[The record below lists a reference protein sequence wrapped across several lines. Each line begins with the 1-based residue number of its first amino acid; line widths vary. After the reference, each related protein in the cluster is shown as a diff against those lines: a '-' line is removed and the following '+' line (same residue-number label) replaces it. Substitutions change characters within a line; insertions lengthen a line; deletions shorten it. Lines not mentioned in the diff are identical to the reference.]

1 MLTEKEIQV
10 LEMIKKNPYLSQQ
23 DMAKQLTISRPT
35 LANII
40 SGLMKKGEI
49 IGRAYILPDKDL
61 IIVIGGA
68 NVDRKFHIHEAV
80 QHGTSNPSTTSIS
93 VGGVARNVAE
103 NLGRLNH
110 PVKLITLM
118 GKDQDAAFIEEASGA
133 YIDFELIDQLNEEKT
148 GSYSAI
154 LDNEGELVLGL
165 ANMSIYDLLLPN
177 VLKKHEVILFNSK
190 CIIVDLNCP
199 KETVE
204 YLREIAISKD
214 ILFTIVPVSS
224 SKMKNMPSDLN
235 GVTYFICNLDE
246 AETYLH
252 DRFENMQDYKYA
264 VESLLKKGAEHVVLT
279 LGDQGVIV
287 GSSSGIKHLEATK
300 VNEVN
305 DVTGAGDAF
314 VGATMH
320 GVLVGESLEDA
331 VRLGLYNAS
340 RTIESDYTV
349 RHDLTIEELT
359 NWRNS

>member
-23 DMAKQLTISRPT
+23 DMAAQLNISRPT

-49 IGRAYILPDKDL
+49 VGRAYILPEKDV

-68 NVDRKFHIHEAV
+68 NVDRKFHLNEAV
-80 QHGTSNPSTTSIS
+80 QLGTSNPATTSIS

-103 NLGRLNH
+103 NLGRLSH
-110 PVKLITLM
+110 SVKLITLM
-118 GKDQDAAFIEEASGA
+118 GKDQDATFIEETSGA
-133 YIDFELIDQLNEEKT
+133 YIDFELVDHLEEEKT

-165 ANMSIYDLLLPN
+165 ANMSIYNLLSPN
-177 VLKKHEVILFNSK
+177 VLRKHEIILLNSR

-204 YLREIAISKD
+204 YLRDLAISRN

-224 SKMKNMPSDLN
+224 SKMKNMPNTLN
-235 GVTYFICNLDE
+235 GVSFFICNLDE
-246 AETYLH
+246 AETYLNN
-252 DRFENMQDYKYA
+252 RFEDMNDFMNAAQR
-264 VESLLKKGAEHVVLT
+264 LLEMGAENVVLT
-279 LGDQGVIV
+279 LGDKGVIV
-287 GSSSGIKHLEATK
+287 GSSLGIKHIEATK

-314 VGATMH
+314 VGAMMH
-320 GVLVGESLEDA
+320 GVLVGELFEDA

-340 RTIESDYTV
+340 KTIESDYTV
-349 RHDLTIEELT
+349 RTDLSIEELS